1 MLVASALSPPIF
13 LSWIRPW
20 LQPVDPRLEL
30 VVLVAHAAAV
40 VDQVLLRAAH
50 VGVALE
56 LEVALGPARF
66 GAIGAVEPLP
76 EHHQVGHAGDGVQL
90 GQLVEQP
97 GEAEP
102 ELARVGGH
110 PQPQRVRVA
119 VRDAPD
125 HEQREG
131 DQTHEY
137 EHPAS
142 TFIRINY

>member
-1 MLVASALSPPIF
+1 M
-13 LSWIRPW
+13 
-20 LQPVDPRLEL
+20 
-30 VVLVAHAAAV
+30 
-40 VDQVLLRAAH
+40 
-50 VGVALE
+50 ALE

-66 GAIGAVEPLP
+66 GAVGAVEPLP
-76 EHHQVGHAGDGVQL
+76 EHHMVGHAGDGVQL

-102 ELARVGGH
+102 EVARVGGH